1 MRSEGM
7 KISGTLDNLMECA
20 NQILSIALREGAD
33 EAEVYGMIGRSLD
46 IDLRKG
52 AVELASES
60 FHSGLGLR
68 AVVRGAVGFSSTSNT
83 KLLESVARSAVKSA
97 RVRGLDESWRSL
109 PHIDKIRRPN
119 GIFDSALEQIGPEE
133 CLDLAASML
142 RGCENVKGA
151 EPVSG
156 GVTCV
161 CSTDFVVNSNGI
173 ELQETATLMHASME
187 TIAKGTDVATGSEF
201 QISRTL
207 QPSLENVGKAAAEMA
222 VASLAGAKAESG
234 TFDVLLKPLAYAEL
248 MENTIIPALC
258 ADTVQKGRSSL
269 KGRVGETISSE
280 SLRVIDDGLLSG
292 GMGSSAFDGEGVPS
306 QKTELIDKGIL
317 KGFLYDS
324 YTGGKAGIKS
334 TGNAVRS
341 GYADLPHV
349 GIRNLIVSSSDSHDL
364 LTETKGYVING
375 LIGAHTAN
383 PISGDFSVEAKN
395 CFFVAPG
402 EDTKSIRS
410 LMIAGNVFELLKDI
424 EVGTDLRVLGAIVTP
439 TVRLRMKVVGS

>member
-1 MRSEGM
+1 M
-7 KISGTLDNLMECA
+7 
-20 NQILSIALREGAD
+20 
-33 EAEVYGMIGRSLD
+33 
-46 IDLRKG
+46 
-52 AVELASES
+52 
-60 FHSGLGLR
+60 
-68 AVVRGAVGFSSTSNT
+68 
-83 KLLESVARSAVKSA
+83 
-97 RVRGLDESWRSL
+97 
-109 PHIDKIRRPN
+109 
-119 GIFDSALEQIGPEE
+119 
-133 CLDLAASML
+133 
-142 RGCENVKGA
+142 VKGT

-173 ELQETATLMHASME
+173 ELQETATLMHVSME

-201 QISRTL
+201 QISRTF

-222 VASLAGAKAESG
+222 LASLAGTKAESG

-269 KGRVGETISSE
+269 NGRVGEKISSE
-280 SLRVIDDGLLSG
+280 CFGVVDDGLLSG
-292 GMGSSAFDGEGVPS
+292 GMASSAFDGEGVPS
-306 QKTELIDKGIL
+306 QKTELIDKGVL

-324 YTGGKAGIKS
+324 YTGGKVGIKS

-349 GIRNLIVSSSDSHDL
+349 GIRNLIVSSSDPHDL
-364 LTETKGYVING
+364 LTETKGYVVNG

-395 CFFVAPG
+395 CFFVVPG
-402 EDTKSIRS
+402 EDTKPIRS
-410 LMIAGNVFELLKDI
+410 LMLAGNVFELLKEI
-424 EVGTDLRVLGAIVTP
+424 GVGTDVRVLGAIVTP
-439 TVRLRMKVVGS
+439 TVKLRMKVVGS

>member
-1 MRSEGM
+1 M
-7 KISGTLDNLMECA
+7 
-20 NQILSIALREGAD
+20 
-33 EAEVYGMIGRSLD
+33 
-46 IDLRKG
+46 
-52 AVELASES
+52 
-60 FHSGLGLR
+60 
-68 AVVRGAVGFSSTSNT
+68 
-83 KLLESVARSAVKSA
+83 
-97 RVRGLDESWRSL
+97 RGLDESWRSL
-109 PHIDKIRRPN
+109 PHIDKVRRPK

-201 QISRTL
+201 QISRTI

-306 QKTELIDKGIL
+306 QKTELIDKGVL

-324 YTGGKAGIKS
+324 YTGGKSGIKS

-349 GIRNLIVSSSDSHDL
+349 GIRNLIISSSDSHDL

-439 TVRLRMKVVGS
+439 TVKLRMKVVGS